1 MDAFSFYICPIIKHI
16 SMEKVLMK
24 KTVHDGKVYH
34 RAGELV
40 EVKPEVA
47 KWYLDKNFAVKLS
60 EKVEKAVIEDLQH
73 PEIEV
78 EEIETKEEKKV
89 YRKRK

>member
-1 MDAFSFYICPIIKHI
+1 
-16 SMEKVLMK
+16 MEKVLMK

-47 KWYLDKNFAVKLS
+47 KWYIEKNFAVKLS
-60 EKVEKAVIEDLQH
+60 EKVEAAVIEDLQE
-73 PEIEV
+73 PEIKIEADT
-78 EEIETKEEKKV
+78 IETKEEKKV

>member
-1 MDAFSFYICPIIKHI
+1 
-16 SMEKVLMK
+16 MEKVLMK

-47 KWYLDKNFAVKLS
+47 KWYLEKGFAVKLS
-60 EKVEKAVIEDLQH
+60 PKVEEAVIEDLQE
-73 PEIEV
+73 PEIKIDADV
-78 EEIETKEEKKV
+78 IETKEEKKV
-89 YRKRK
+89 YKKRK

>member
-1 MDAFSFYICPIIKHI
+1 MF
-16 SMEKVLMK
+16 MEKVLMK

-47 KWYLDKNFAVKLS
+47 KWYLEKGFAVKLLP
-60 EKVEKAVIEDLQH
+60 KVEEAVIEDLQE
-73 PEIEV
+73 PEIKIHADV
-78 EEIETKEEKKV
+78 IETKEEKKV
-89 YRKRK
+89 YKKRK

>member
-1 MDAFSFYICPIIKHI
+1 MF
-16 SMEKVLMK
+16 MEKVLMK

-47 KWYLDKNFAVKLS
+47 KWYLDKGFAVKLS
-60 EKVEKAVIEDLQH
+60 PKVEKAVIEDLQE
-73 PEIEV
+73 PEIKIEA
-78 EEIETKEEKKV
+78 ETIETKEEKKV

>member
-1 MDAFSFYICPIIKHI
+1 
-16 SMEKVLMK
+16 MEKVLMK

-47 KWYLDKNFAVKLS
+47 KWYLEKNFAVKLS
-60 EKVEKAVIEDLQH
+60 EKVEADVIEDLQH
-73 PEIEV
+73 PEIKIEA
-78 EEIETKEEKKV
+78 EAIETKEEKKV

>member
-1 MDAFSFYICPIIKHI
+1 
-16 SMEKVLMK
+16 MEKVLMK

-60 EKVEKAVIEDLQH
+60 EKVEADVIEDLKH
-73 PEIEV
+73 PEIKIEA
-78 EEIETKEEKKV
+78 ETIETKEEKKV